1 MVYLDS
7 AATTFPHQDCL
18 DMFND
23 CMVNYYNPSSTYCE
37 AGRNAKVDIDA
48 ARLNIAE
55 YINASPEE
63 IYFTSSGSE
72 ANTWAIRGLVEA
84 NDIDIIITTKIEHS
98 SVWNTI
104 NYISR
109 NNTDAVHR
117 YQTCHVE
124 YVDILKNGL
133 VRLSHLREL
142 LKKWEGYKIL
152 VAIMYANNEIGI
164 IQNIHMLSLITHLSS
179 KNAWF
184 FTDAVQAFGNVNIDM
199 KLLEFV
205 DAMSVSG
212 HKFGVMSGIGFLYL
226 KKGTKISPLI
236 FGGNQE
242 RHLRGGTENYGYINA
257 LGYRVYFLNC
267 EKNTI
272 SREILHKKKLY
283 LKECIDKNLHK
294 QKAIWYYNDDSER
307 SLDHIISL
315 TIKGVNAQQL
325 ISLLEMNG
333 FIISAG
339 SACNSGNN
347 EPSRVLKAIGL
358 SDEDARS
365 TIRICPNIDIKDI
378 EIEEFAKV
386 LGISTGI
393 LMETNDE
400 KVDVDEK

>member
-1 MVYLDS
+1 MNLLVYLDS

-23 CMVNYYNPSSTYCE
+23 CMINYYNPSSTYCE
-37 AGRNAKVDIDA
+37 AGRDAKVDIDA

-84 NDIDIIITTKIEHS
+84 NDIDVIITTKIEHS

-109 NNTDAVHR
+109 NNTGAIHR

-124 YVDILKNGL
+124 YVNTYGNGRVKIKHLK
-133 VRLSHLREL
+133 EL
-142 LKKWEGYKIL
+142 LEKWDGYKIL

-164 IQNIHMLSLITHLSS
+164 VQNIKILSIVTHMFPNT
-179 KNAWF
+179 WF
-184 FTDAVQAFGNVNIDM
+184 FTDAVQAFGNIDIDV
-199 KLLEFV
+199 KDLGI

-226 KKGTKISPLI
+226 KEGIKISPLI

-257 LGYRVYFLNC
+257 LGYRVYFLSC

-272 SREILHKKKLY
+272 SKEILHKKKLY
-283 LKECIDKNLHK
+283 FKKCIDENLYK
-294 QKAIWYYNDDSER
+294 QKMTWYYNDDPEL

-315 TIKGVNAQQL
+315 TIRDVNAQQL

-347 EPSRVLKAIGL
+347 EPSRILKAIGL
-358 SDEDARS
+358 SDDDARS

-378 EIEEFAKV
+378 EIEEFAKA
-386 LGISTGI
+386 LGISVGI
-393 LMETNDE
+393 LVER
-400 KVDVDEK
+400 KVDADEE